1 MAFKLGLDAKRA
13 FNNNSGLGVY
23 SRSLIEYLAKT
34 FPQLDIVL
42 FTPKKKLWTSNL
54 VTETGRLGSL
64 WRSFTIYFD
73 LVKHNIEVY
82 HGLAGELPF
91 FIPSSVKK
99 VVTIHDLLFLQF
111 PNDYPW
117 IDRLIYN
124 IKAKYACKHADSIIA
139 VSEVTKK
146 NIIDFYRISSEK
158 ISVIPNSAPILPNF
172 SDEKP
177 HPQDYIICISSFLGR
192 KNQDILV
199 KAFERIADQVS
210 FDLIFIGSG
219 KRLAEIKN
227 LASNS
232 KYNCRIK
239 FLTGLNDSKKTNYLK
254 HCLFSVYPSQGEGFG
269 IPILESF
276 QMNKPIIL
284 SDTPIHREVAADGGL
299 YFILNSIEDLAE
311 KMIQV
316 NSGTLQYPIEKAQS
330 RLNSFEGSKLYP
342 QIADIYYSL
351 MGLTPRI

>member
-1 MAFKLGLDAKRA
+1 VAFKLGLDAKRA
-13 FNNNSGLGVY
+13 FNNHSGLGVY
-23 SRSLIEYLAKT
+23 SRSLIEYLEKNI
-34 FPQLDIVL
+34 PNLDIIL
-42 FTPKKKLWTSNL
+42 FTPKKKIWTSSL
-54 VTETGRLGSL
+54 LTVTNIFGAL
-64 WRSFTIYFD
+64 WRTFFIYFD
-73 LVKHNIEVY
+73 LVKYKIDVY

-146 NIIDFYRISSEK
+146 NIIDFYNISPEK
-158 ISVIPNSAPILPNF
+158 ISVIPNTAPILPNF

-232 KYNCRIK
+232 KYNSRIK

-311 KMIQV
+311 KMIKV
-316 NSGTLQYPIEKAQS
+316 NTGTLQYPIEKAQS
-330 RLNSFEGSKLYP
+330 RLNSFEGSNLYP